1 MVFTS
6 LWWNF
11 TLLSCHHDGT
21 RLVFV
26 VLDYNNNMQNL
37 CRPTWLWNVDFRVS
51 TTGNLSPQ
59 YCYRPTVLSPLLLT
73 VPHQSAQSKHHSF
86 ETALLYIYD
95 HLINATGSQ
104 KNIMSLFLISGCNFW
119 HHRSHT
125 VYKNYKVEICQCQCQ
140 SSIYIARCYISP
152 LFPKEGWNFQS
163 PKAHVEMIFIWGHP
177 WGNHTFYINQWG
189 FDSVRGRISSF
200 PIGKPIRR

>member
-104 KNIMSLFLISGCNFW
+104 KISCLCSWYLAATFDTID
-119 HHRSHT
+119 H
-125 VYKNYKVEICQCQCQ
+125 IL
-140 SSIYIARCYISP
+140 YIKIIKSRYVNVNA
-152 LFPKEGWNFQS
+152 NHQ
-163 PKAHVEMIFIWGHP
+163 FI
-177 WGNHTFYINQWG
+177 
-189 FDSVRGRISSF
+189 
-200 PIGKPIRR
+200 